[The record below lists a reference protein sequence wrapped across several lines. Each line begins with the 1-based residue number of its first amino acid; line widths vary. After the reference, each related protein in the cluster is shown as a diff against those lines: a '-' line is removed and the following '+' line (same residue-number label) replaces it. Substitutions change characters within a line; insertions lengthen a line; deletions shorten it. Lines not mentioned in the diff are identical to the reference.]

1 MIAEARDYHQ
11 LWAVL
16 RTRADALGISRENI
30 DAEAGLPAGYA
41 GTLLAPAQVKKMGLS
56 SLGPLLGILRLKLI
70 VAEDE
75 QLPNVVKPS
84 ATHQAASNKTRKA
97 PLKQRCA
104 RLPARAIQR

>member
-1 MIAEARDYHQ
+1 MIAEARTYQQ

-16 RTRADALGISRENI
+16 RTRAEELGITRENL
-30 DAEAGLPAGYA
+30 DAEGGLPAGYS

-75 QLPNVVKPS
+75 QRPNVVKPS
-84 ATHQAASNKTRKA
+84 APHRATPNKPAK
-97 PLKQRCA
+97 
-104 RLPARAIQR
+104 PARNQR